1 MKSGEL
7 QLVTDEPVE
16 SYLHADTQLPVYI
29 PIEVTLKESAL
40 YSETVFSHVTPCIL
54 PDQRSLK

>member
-16 SYLHADTQLPVYI
+16 SYLQAVKLNQHACENLN
-29 PIEVTLKESAL
+29 
-40 YSETVFSHVTPCIL
+40 H
-54 PDQRSLK
+54 SL